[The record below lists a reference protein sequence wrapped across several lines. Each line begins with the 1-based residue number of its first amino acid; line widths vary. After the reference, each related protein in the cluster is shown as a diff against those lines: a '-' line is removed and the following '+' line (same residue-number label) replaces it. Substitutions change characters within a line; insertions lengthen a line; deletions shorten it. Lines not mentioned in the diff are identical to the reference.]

1 PLIIYGENIKPET
14 ISTYG
19 GQIDIEPTVLYLL
32 GINTK
37 DKYFMGRNLLN
48 TKRNATVLKGSKV
61 IGNPT
66 EEDREKLKEAYKIA
80 EYIINNDYF
89 VNRGLVH

>member
-1 PLIIYGENIKPET
+1 
-14 ISTYG
+14 
-19 GQIDIEPTVLYLL
+19 
-32 GINTK
+32 
-37 DKYFMGRNLLN
+37 MGRNLLN
-48 TKRNATVLKGSKV
+48 TKRNSTVLKGSKV

-89 VNRGLVH
+89 VNRGLVN